1 MINRLIAVILGLAFL
16 FMLAVDIMVLTE
28 EGDIIW
34 GRYILFLIG
43 TALLGYLTLWFW
55 RRGKSSDTPVV

>member
-1 MINRLIAVILGLAFL
+1 MINRLIAVVLGLAFV

-28 EGDIIW
+28 EGSIRW
-34 GRYILFLIG
+34 GIYILYLIG

-55 RRGKSSDTPVV
+55 RRGKSQPPAV

>member
-28 EGDIIW
+28 DGEIIW

-43 TALLGYLTLWFW
+43 TALLGYLTVWFW
-55 RRGKSSDTPVV
+55 RRGKGERTTV